1 MEVVAANNKVRMFTG
16 IKTYRGTSSITKF
29 AKYVRKITIPPQ
41 YLQKLRAKYSIFNL
55 TEFDKRHFPQLISTH
70 MAFYPDDF
78 HHYR

>member
-1 MEVVAANNKVRMFTG
+1 MGAVAANNKVRMFTG
-16 IKTYRGTSSITKF
+16 IKTYRGINSITKF

-41 YLQKLRAKYSIFNL
+41 YLQKLRAKYSNFNL
-55 TEFDKRHFPQLISTH
+55 TEFDERHFPQLIPTH